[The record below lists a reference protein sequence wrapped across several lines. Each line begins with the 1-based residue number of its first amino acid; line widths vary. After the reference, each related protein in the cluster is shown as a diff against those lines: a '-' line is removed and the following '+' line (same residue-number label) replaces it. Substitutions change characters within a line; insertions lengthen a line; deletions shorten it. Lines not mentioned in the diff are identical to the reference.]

1 LLPARVDYL
10 DYPIRGIAVVMM
22 EVRLMRVLAAGDHF
36 VRPGLLGAALRREL
50 DPPPEIAEL
59 TLPWPYEPF
68 GPVDDVQEASGSPQ
82 ALVEALAG
90 AQVCVTQMAPLTAAV
105 FAARPELRLV
115 AVSRGGPVNVDLAAA
130 TRAGVRVSF
139 APGRNAQAA
148 AEFAVGMMLAAMR
161 RIPVADAELKAGR
174 WRADFFGYEEAGMEL
189 AGSCVGLVGYGAI
202 GRIVARVL
210 LAFGAQVLVSD
221 PYADPEATRADGAEP
236 VGLDELLRRSQVVS
250 LHARLTSET
259 RGLIGPEQLALLP
272 RGAVLVNTARGGLL
286 DYRPLADALRDGRLG
301 AVALDVYDIEPPPPD
316 WPMREAPNLVVTPHL
331 AGCSRQ
337 TAHRAAAITAA
348 EVGRF
353 VRGEK
358 LVHLANPE
366 VETA

>member
-1 LLPARVDYL
+1 
-10 DYPIRGIAVVMM
+10 
-22 EVRLMRVLAAGDHF
+22 MRVLAAGDHF
-36 VRPGLLGAALRREL
+36 VRPGLLAEALRQEL
-50 DPPPEIAEL
+50 DHPPEVAEL

-68 GPVDDVQEASGSPQ
+68 GPVDGVLEASGSPE
-82 ALVEALAG
+82 ALIEALAG
-90 AQVCVTQMAPLTAAV
+90 AQVCVTQMAPFTAAV

-161 RIPVADAELKAGR
+161 RVAVADAELKAGR
-174 WRADFFGYEEAGMEL
+174 WRGDFFAYDEAGVEL

-210 LAFGAQVLVSD
+210 LAFGARVLVSD
-221 PYADPEATRADGAEP
+221 PYADPEVARVDGVER

-259 RGLIGPEQLALLP
+259 RGMIGAEQLALLP

-286 DYRPLADALRDGRLG
+286 DYAPLAGALRDGQLG
-301 AVALDVYDIEPPPPD
+301 ALALDVYDIEPPPAG
-316 WPMREAPNLVVTPHL
+316 WPLLDAPGVVTTPHL

-337 TAHRAAAITAA
+337 TAQRAAAITAS

-358 LVHLANPE
+358 LAHPANPE
-366 VETA
+366 VDRA

>member
-1 LLPARVDYL
+1 
-10 DYPIRGIAVVMM
+10 
-22 EVRLMRVLAAGDHF
+22 LAE
-36 VRPGLLGAALRREL
+36 ALRQAV
-50 DPPPEIAEL
+50 DPAPEVAEL

-68 GPVDDVQEASGSPQ
+68 GPVGGVREASGSQ
-82 ALVEALAG
+82 DDLIDALAG
-90 AQVCVTQMAPLTAAV
+90 ARVCVTQMAPFTEAV

-115 AVSRGGPVNVDLAAA
+115 AVSRGGPVNVDLPAA

-174 WRADFFGYEEAGMEL
+174 WRGDFFAYDEAGLEL
-189 AGSCVGLVGYGAI
+189 GGTDVGLVGYGAI

-210 LAFGAQVLVSD
+210 RAFGARVLVSD
-221 PYADPEATRADGAEP
+221 PYADPDAARADGVEP
-236 VGLDELLRRSQVVS
+236 VALDELLRRSQVVS
-250 LHARLTSET
+250 LHARLTPET
-259 RGLIGPEQLALLP
+259 RGLIGAEQIALLP

-286 DYRPLADALRDGRLG
+286 DYGPLPEALRDGRLG
-301 AVALDVYDIEPPPPD
+301 ALALDVYDIEPPPPD
-316 WPMREAPNLVVTPHL
+316 WPLRDAPNVVTTPHL

-358 LVHLANPE
+358 LAHLANPE

>member
-1 LLPARVDYL
+1 V
-10 DYPIRGIAVVMM
+10 
-22 EVRLMRVLAAGDHF
+22 RVLAAGDHF
-36 VRPGLLGAALRREL
+36 VRPELLVEALRREL
-50 DPPPEIAEL
+50 EASSPRPEIAEL

-68 GPVDDVQEASGSPQ
+68 GPVDGVLEASGSPE
-82 ALVEALAG
+82 ALIEALAG
-90 AQVCVTQMAPLTAAV
+90 AEVCVTQMAPLTADV

-130 TRAGVRVSF
+130 TRAGVRVSY

-148 AEFAVGMMLAAMR
+148 AEFALGMMLAAMR
-161 RIPVADAELKAGR
+161 RIPVADMELRADR
-174 WRADFFGYEEAGMEL
+174 WRGDFFAYDEAGIEL

-210 LAFGAQVLVSD
+210 LAFGARVLVSD
-221 PYADPEATRADGAEP
+221 PYADPAAAGADGVEP
-236 VGLDELLRRSQVVS
+236 VVLDELLRSCQVVS
-250 LHARLTSET
+250 LHARLTAQT
-259 RGLIGPEQLALLP
+259 RRMIGAEQLALLP

-286 DYRPLADALRDGRLG
+286 DYGPLADALRDGRLG
-301 AVALDVYDIEPPPPD
+301 ALALDVYDLEPPPPD
-316 WPMREAPNLVVTPHL
+316 WPLREAPNVVMTPHL

-353 VRGEK
+353 ARGEK
-358 LVHLANPE
+358 LAHLANPE
-366 VETA
+366 VATV